1 MSRLVPAL
9 AGAMSRSSNLSRTPS
24 FLLSV
29 SLSRPAAREGNLCWV
44 SAAAHNRKGG
54 SGGSGGGG
62 QRPGAGTWLAVPL
75 AGCAL
80 LGFAQSRD
88 AACDAAAVGLDE
100 GELPLMAPEE
110 RRKLPAPGA
119 KPDMPLYTRAGLAKH
134 ATLEDR
140 VWVSYKDGV
149 YDVTEFIEAHPGG
162 QVRIMLAAGKAIDP
176 YWNMF
181 QQHFTTGFALETLEE
196 MRIGTLAPGEW
207 VEVELGADPYALDPL
222 RDASLIMHG
231 DKPCNAELPESKAM
245 QAYATPNALWFV
257 RHHHP
262 VPIVDENE
270 YALEVTLLDGS
281 KKSFTLDELRDDFPR
296 HEVTMTLQCSGNRRS
311 HLAPFRPAQGIP
323 WNTGAVSTAQ
333 FAGARLVDV
342 LAKCG
347 ASHLEEGGANH
358 VHFVGLDEMLASIPV
373 DKAEARNGDVILAYD
388 MNGVPI
394 PPDHGFPIRA
404 VVPGHV
410 GVRNV
415 KWVSKVVVSKEEAEG
430 PWQRGVAYKGFAANV
445 TDLKTIPSHVID
457 SAIAVQEAPVQSV
470 IISPANNAEIRGGDL
485 DLKGWAFSGG
495 GRGIIRVEV
504 SLDGG
509 ASWHLAN
516 LGEGSEQHLRRAW
529 AWTFWSASLPV
540 PPGLR
545 GGSGQVMCRAV
556 DASYNTQPERPES
569 IWNIRGLNNTSWHSK
584 NVRFSK

>member
-119 KPDMPLYTRAGLAKH
+119 KPDMPLYTRADLAKH

-162 QVRIMLAAGKAIDP
+162 QVRACSELRPPCSFRCTYFLRTKNSGVIGTELQPLPPPPPPPPPSDLPQPPRQVRIMLAAGKAIDP

-196 MRIGTLAPGEW
+196 MRIGTLAPGE
-207 VEVELGADPYALDPL
+207 
-222 RDASLIMHG
+222 
-231 DKPCNAELPESKAM
+231 
-245 QAYATPNALWFV
+245 
-257 RHHHP
+257 
-262 VPIVDENE
+262 
-270 YALEVTLLDGS
+270 
-281 KKSFTLDELRDDFPR
+281 
-296 HEVTMTLQCSGNRRS
+296 
-311 HLAPFRPAQGIP
+311 
-323 WNTGAVSTAQ
+323 
-333 FAGARLVDV
+333 
-342 LAKCG
+342 
-347 ASHLEEGGANH
+347 
-358 VHFVGLDEMLASIPV
+358 
-373 DKAEARNGDVILAYD
+373 
-388 MNGVPI
+388 
-394 PPDHGFPIRA
+394 
-404 VVPGHV
+404 
-410 GVRNV
+410 
-415 KWVSKVVVSKEEAEG
+415 
-430 PWQRGVAYKGFAANV
+430 
-445 TDLKTIPSHVID
+445 
-457 SAIAVQEAPVQSV
+457 
-470 IISPANNAEIRGGDL
+470 
-485 DLKGWAFSGG
+485 
-495 GRGIIRVEV
+495 
-504 SLDGG
+504 
-509 ASWHLAN
+509 
-516 LGEGSEQHLRRAW
+516 
-529 AWTFWSASLPV
+529 V
-540 PPGLR
+540 PP
-545 GGSGQVMCRAV
+545 
-556 DASYNTQPERPES
+556 
-569 IWNIRGLNNTSWHSK
+569 K
-584 NVRFSK
+584 F